1 MKSLLPSL
9 WSGRG
14 LSDPFADLRREFDA
28 MLDRTTRTWPGADA
42 GFSAPVNIAETADAV
57 EVSVELP
64 GVDEK
69 DVAIDIDGDRLVIAG
84 EKKAEEKREDKNWRV
99 METSYGSFQRII
111 GLPFTPEAEQCDAR
125 FDKGVLRVKIARP
138 KDMKAQGRRIE
149 IRSGAGEG
157 GADAKMKSGAEPAPQ
172 AQAPRAGG
180 GEKAA

>member
-14 LSDPFADLRREFDA
+14 LSDPFADMRREFDA
-28 MLDRTTRTWPGADA
+28 MLDRTSQRWLSADMGLA
-42 GFSAPVNIAETADAV
+42 TGFSAPVNIAETAEAI

-69 DVAIDIDGDRLVIAG
+69 DVMIDVDGDSLMISG

-99 METSYGSFQRII
+99 METSYGSFQRVIA
-111 GLPFTPEAEQCDAR
+111 LPFTPEAGQCDAR
-125 FDKGVLRVKIARP
+125 FDKGVLRVKITRP
-138 KDMKAQGRRIE
+138 KDAKAQIRRIP
-149 IRSGAGEG
+149 IRSGAGQERT
-157 GADAKMKSGAEPAPQ
+157 GAQ
-172 AQAPRAGG
+172 AQSTQQTQTPRA